1 MTEPGDLLEDYRKY
15 LERFDKQVGNHDFGV
30 PAKWKGRLVKKLSY
44 EEYEVKLGEYH
55 KFDVVYR
62 EILQRGD
69 TVSDAVIKL
78 LRDRS
83 AELLIEFD
91 F

>member
-1 MTEPGDLLEDYRKY
+1 MADGVDFVDQYRTY
-15 LERFDKQVGNHDFGV
+15 LERFEQQVGNYDFGA

-44 EEYEVKLGEYH
+44 EEFEAKLGEFL
-55 KFDVVYR
+55 KFDAVYR

-69 TVSDAVIKL
+69 TVSDTVLRL

-83 AELLIEFD
+83 AELLLEVEI
-91 F
+91 